1 MSVPPQ
7 QMGSLSNELF
17 RQALEAAPT
26 GMIMID
32 AEGRIVL
39 VNAQV
44 ERLFGYSRSELVGSM
59 LEMLV
64 PERYR
69 ISHVDFRAQ
78 FFADPQTRAMGHG
91 RELFALRRNGSEI
104 PVEIGL
110 TPVVTSE
117 GSFVLASILDVTER
131 RRSVTQL
138 QDRTN
143 DLATSL
149 RERDLLLQE
158 VHHRVKNNLQ
168 LISAL
173 INMQARRLSGEP
185 RAALVECK
193 RRVEAIGLIHEK
205 LYQARSYAQVP
216 FSDYLRSLASNLLH
230 AADIS
235 ESQIQLNCEC
245 DTVVLP
251 VDKAISCGL
260 LLNELLTNALQ
271 HAAECKGANLGVE
284 LRVIEGPQIELT
296 VTEPT
301 TDVRNQNASS
311 GNGNSGTLGLQ
322 LVAMLTE
329 QLEGSLSSDPDRG
342 RTTVT
347 FPIKM

>member
-1 MSVPPQ
+1 MSAPQ
-7 QMGSLSNELF
+7 EQKGSLSNELF

-26 GMIMID
+26 GMIVID
-32 AEGRIVL
+32 AAGRIVL

-44 ERLFGYSRSELVGSM
+44 EQLFGYSRAELIDRP
-59 LEMLV
+59 LETLV

-69 ISHVDFRAQ
+69 PQHGEYRSQ

-91 RELFALRRNGSEI
+91 RELFGLRRDGSEI

-110 TPVVTSE
+110 TPVNTSE
-117 GSFVLASILDVTER
+117 GAFVLGSILDITER
-131 RRSVTQL
+131 RRAVSEL
-138 QDRTN
+138 QDRTK
-143 DLATSL
+143 DLAGSL

-185 RAALVECK
+185 RAALIECK

-205 LYQARSYAQVP
+205 LYQARSYAEVP

-230 AADIS
+230 AADMS
-235 ESQIQLNCEC
+235 ESRLQLDCRC

-251 VDKAISCGL
+251 VDKGISCGL
-260 LLNELLTNALQ
+260 LLNELLTNALHHLGEQ
-271 HAAECKGANLGVE
+271 RGATLSVE
-284 LRVIEGPQIELT
+284 LRVLDARQVQLT

-301 TDVRNQNASS
+301 PHPQASGPAS
-311 GNGNSGTLGLQ
+311 MLGMQ
-322 LVAMLTE
+322 LVSMLTE
-329 QLEGSLSSDPDRG
+329 QLEGRLSTDADQG

-347 FPIKM
+347 FPYLN

>member
-1 MSVPPQ
+1 MSSSQ
-7 QMGSLSNELF
+7 GQKASLSNELF

-32 AEGRIVL
+32 ASGRIVL

-44 ERLFGYSRSELVGSM
+44 EDLFGYSRAELIDQP
-59 LEMLV
+59 LETLV

-69 ISHVDFRAQ
+69 QQHGAFRTQ
-78 FFADPQTRAMGHG
+78 FFTDPQTRAMGHG
-91 RELFALRRNGSEI
+91 RELFGLRRDGSEI

-110 TPVVTSE
+110 TPVNTSE
-117 GSFVLASILDVTER
+117 GSFVLGSILDITER
-131 RRSVTQL
+131 RRAVAEL
-138 QDRTN
+138 EDRGN
-143 DLATSL
+143 DLARSL

-185 RAALVECK
+185 REALIECK

-205 LYQARSYAQVP
+205 LYQARSYAEVP
-216 FSDYLRSLASNLLH
+216 FSEYLRSLAANLLH

-235 ESQIQLNCEC
+235 ESKIQLQCEC

-260 LLNELLTNALQ
+260 LLNELLTNALHHSSEWQ
-271 HAAECKGANLGVE
+271 GATLDIR
-284 LRVIEGPQIELT
+284 LRLLEGSQVQLT
-296 VTEPT
+296 VTEPAHSSP
-301 TDVRNQNASS
+301 DSSS
-311 GNGNSGTLGLQ
+311 GRLGLQ
-322 LVAMLTE
+322 LVSMLTE
-329 QLEGSLSSDPDRG
+329 QLEGHLSSDADRG
-342 RTTVT
+342 QTTVT
-347 FPIKM
+347 FPARH